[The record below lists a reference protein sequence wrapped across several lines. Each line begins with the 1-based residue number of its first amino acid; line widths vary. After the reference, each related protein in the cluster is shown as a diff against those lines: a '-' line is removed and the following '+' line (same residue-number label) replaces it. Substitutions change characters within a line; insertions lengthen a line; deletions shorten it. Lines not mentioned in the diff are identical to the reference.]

1 MNGIQSLHSAFRLRQ
16 HSKSFRLYT
25 IKLLYSRSRIIFKNR
40 SHAVSYSAISSAE
53 ASGSTSSYGGNSEFD
68 SSEFAVRYTDDQET
82 EERLDVD
89 ETDIV

>member
-1 MNGIQSLHSAFRLRQ
+1 MVFRVYILLLDFDSIASR
-16 HSKSFRLYT
+16 FVYIRLN
-25 IKLLYSRSRIIFKNR
+25 LYSRSRIIFKNR

-68 SSEFAVRYTDDQET
+68 SSEFAVRYTDNQET

-89 ETDIV
+89 ETDI